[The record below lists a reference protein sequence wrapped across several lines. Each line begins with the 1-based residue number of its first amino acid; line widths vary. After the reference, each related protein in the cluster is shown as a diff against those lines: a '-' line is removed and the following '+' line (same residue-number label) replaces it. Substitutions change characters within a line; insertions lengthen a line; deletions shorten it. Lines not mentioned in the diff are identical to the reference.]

1 MPDDGSMNLAKFI
14 AASGALSRRAAAEA
28 VKAGRVT
35 LNGSTVLEPGLR
47 ATAQDQVLLDGKAL
61 TLQTQYHYIMLH
73 KPRGYVCTAN
83 DVHAERKAVDL
94 IELDPP
100 VRLASAGRL
109 DKDSE
114 GLLIFSNDG
123 AYLDRLTH
131 PRYQTRKEY
140 LVTLAKE
147 LSPADRQKMLD
158 GVEDDGELLRVLSVK
173 ALGKCRYALVLQEG
187 KKREI
192 RRMTAALGA
201 KTLRLKRVAVGALQL
216 GTLPCGSWREL
227 TSAERE
233 ASLAT
238 PGSL

>member
-1 MPDDGSMNLAKFI
+1 MPDGSMNLAKYI
-14 AASGALSRRAAAEA
+14 SAAGALSRRAAAEA

-35 LNGSTVLEPGLR
+35 LNGTVVLEPGVR
-47 ATAQDQVLLDGKAL
+47 AGEGDRVFLDGRKLKPL
-61 TLQTQYHYIMLH
+61 TQFHYIMLH
-73 KPRGYVCTAN
+73 KPRGYVCTAD
-83 DVHAERKAVDL
+83 DVHAEKKALDL
-94 IELDPP
+94 IRLDPP

-109 DKDSE
+109 DKESE

-131 PRYQTRKEY
+131 PRYQTCKEY
-140 LVTLAKE
+140 VVTLAGE
-147 LSPADRQKMLD
+147 LSPADRQKMRE
-158 GVEDDGELLRVLSVK
+158 GVEDEGDILRVISVRP
-173 ALGKCRYALVLQEG
+173 LGKCRYALVLQEG

-216 GTLPCGSWREL
+216 GTLPCGSWKEL